1 MNLPNKFYQYPIRCD
16 KKIPNVYTTAC
27 KRYGDPRKP
36 TQWMLGHGVPNIYT
50 IVCLSVRLS
59 VSLSQIQFPFIIFR
73 TIIDIE
79 LKFGIQLEHYKI

>member
-1 MNLPNKFYQYPIRCD
+1 MKINDEQFYRHSMWHFSPQP
-16 KKIPNVYTTAC
+16 AS
-27 KRYGDPRKP
+27 RKGLLVSSP
-36 TQWMLGHGVPNIYT
+36 FLS
-50 IVCLSVRLS
+50 LSVRLSVRLSVCPS